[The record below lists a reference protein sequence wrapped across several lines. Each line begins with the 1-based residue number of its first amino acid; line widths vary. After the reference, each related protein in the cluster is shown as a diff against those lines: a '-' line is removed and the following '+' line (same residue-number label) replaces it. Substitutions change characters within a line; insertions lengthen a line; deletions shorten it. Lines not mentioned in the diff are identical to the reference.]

1 MGDAAHSFGPRERAV
16 LDFERE
22 WVGRTGRKQDA
33 IQERFGIS
41 ASRYYQLLTRIVDG
55 PEARDYDPLL
65 VKRLQRRRLERD
77 RGGRAAAPRRG
88 GAPGRGSATR
98 RREHR

>member
-65 VKRLQRRRLERD
+65 VKRLQRRRRERGR
-77 RGGRAAAPRRG
+77 RGGRT
-88 GAPGRGSATR
+88 GAPSPRH
-98 RREHR
+98 REQR